1 MTEIAET
8 PAVVR
13 ETIIERLDHITQDIK
28 MREELVDRL
37 TQDLRDAR
45 EGLVRAQID
54 AENLTIWL
62 ERNDA

>member
-1 MTEIAET
+1 MTEIVET
-8 PAVVR
+8 PSVVR
-13 ETIIERLDHITQDIK
+13 EIVLERLGNVTLDIK
-28 MREELVDRL
+28 LREELVDRL
-37 TQDLRDAR
+37 TQDLREAR

>member
-1 MTEIAET
+1 MTEIVET
-8 PAVVR
+8 PSVVR
-13 ETIIERLDHITQDIK
+13 ETVLERLGNVTLDIK
-28 MREELVDRL
+28 LREELVDRL
-37 TQDLRDAR
+37 TQDLREAR